1 MEYLLNTITLRHL
14 IIDKKRMI
22 GVEYSNNKTISA
34 LLETIEHVNWSDQ
47 YGMSYLHNTKS
58 NLSKIFKTFR
68 GEAWVNCRYFFK
80 DKPINT
86 RIPQPVYT
94 EFANNNKENKRR
106 CPQEYIEKLEVK
118 RYSKNT
124 AEIYVRMFEKFIDY
138 FPNKDLYEI
147 NELDIKKYLLHLVK
161 RKLSVSYQN
170 QAINSIKFYY
180 EIVLGL
186 PNRFYYVD
194 RPRVERKLPLVLSES
209 EISSIIN
216 STVNIKHKAIL
227 TTIYSCGLRISE
239 LIHLKIIDIQ
249 SERGLILIRNTKGNK
264 DRTSV
269 LSVKTIQ
276 LLRSYYKQYKP
287 KTYLFEGKKG
297 ELYSTSSIQKI
308 LKRSAIKAGVIK
320 PITVHTLRHS
330 FATHLLENGVD
341 LRYIQTLLGH
351 NSPKTTEIYT
361 RVSTK
366 DIRNIKS
373 PIDNLEIKL

>member
-1 MEYLLNTITLRHL
+1 
-14 IIDKKRMI
+14 
-22 GVEYSNNKTISA
+22 
-34 LLETIEHVNWSDQ
+34 
-47 YGMSYLHNTKS
+47 
-58 NLSKIFKTFR
+58 
-68 GEAWVNCRYFFK
+68 
-80 DKPINT
+80 
-86 RIPQPVYT
+86 
-94 EFANNNKENKRR
+94 
-106 CPQEYIEKLEVK
+106 
-118 RYSKNT
+118 
-124 AEIYVRMFEKFIDY
+124 MFEKFIDY